1 MSEKKHTIL
10 MVDDKPDIVDS
21 LFDTFIEK
29 YKMYKASRISV
40 FFLYLYN

>member
-21 LFDTFIEK
+21 LFDTFIANIK
-29 YKMYKASRISV
+29 CIRQV
-40 FFLYLYN
+40 G